1 MCRRKQWM
9 TAVLLATLTA
19 VLTACGSAKSSA
31 DTASVATYDTEAA
44 MVEDTDYFSD
54 GTYEEVTY
62 DEGESGTEVTEE
74 VAATE
79 RKLIKNVSLDVET
92 ENYDSLIQTVE
103 SQVQQLGGYIESRY
117 SNNRQY
123 GNPDYYADNRYTSM
137 TIRIPKEKLDTFL
150 QTMGEESN
158 IVSQSESV
166 TDVTLQYVDLESH
179 KKALVT
185 EQDRLLELLEQAETV
200 EDIMTIESR
209 LSDVRYQIESMESQ
223 LRTYDN
229 QVDYSTVN
237 LSIDEV
243 EQYTPSPDISAGEK
257 MKQGFVDSLKA
268 VGNGFYQFFIW
279 FVIHIPYLV
288 VWGIMIAVIALII
301 RILIKRNNAR
311 VQTKKIFQQSPGY
324 QVNPNGMTNM
334 QMPQNQSAGNVP
346 QTKEENVQE
355 KKEENSNGK

>member
-9 TAVLLATLTA
+9 AAVLLATLTA

-54 GTYEEVTY
+54 GTYEKVTY
-62 DEGESGTEVTEE
+62 DTGESGTEVTEE

-311 VQTKKIFQQSPGY
+311 AQTKKIFQQSPGY
-324 QVNPNGMTNM
+324 QVNPNGMMNM